1 MKKIIVIGGGAAG
14 MMAAIAAAR
23 AGAKVSLLEKNE
35 KLGKKIFITGKG
47 RCNVTNAADM
57 NTLFSNVCTN
67 EKFLYSAFYQYDNQ
81 AVMAL
86 LEQAGCPL
94 KVERGDRVF
103 PVSDHSSDIIAA
115 LQREM
120 KRLGVEIFLH
130 TEVKEL
136 VVEDADTCAG
146 KKISEHDVKKDT
158 ITVVSLETTESL
170 EKKEFKNEKYSKKEK
185 ADVKSRRITGVK
197 LANDKVLS
205 ADRVIVCTGGISY
218 ASTGSTGDGH
228 RFAEETGHRIVEC
241 KPALVPLEIA
251 ERWCRDLMGLSLR
264 NVFVRMISGKKELY
278 SGFGEMLFTHFGVSG
293 PLILSASSFY
303 YKGTAKNTK
312 SPKNAGDS
320 EPVKLYIDLKPALDE
335 EQLDKRILRDFEES
349 KNKQFKNAVGGLFPV
364 KLIPVMISLSG
375 IHPDKKVN
383 EITREERR
391 SFVTLIKNLPL
402 TVTGTRPFAE
412 AIITQGGV
420 SVKDINPSTMES
432 RKVSGLYFAGEVLDL
447 DAMTGG
453 FNLQIAW
460 STGHLA
466 GESAA
471 GQAE

>member
-23 AGAKVSLLEKNE
+23 AGANVTLLEKNE
-35 KLGKKIFITGKG
+35 KLGKKVFITGKG

-57 NTLFSNVCTN
+57 DTLFANVCTN

-81 AVMAL
+81 AVMSL
-86 LEQAGCPL
+86 LEEAGCPL

-103 PVSDHSSDIIAA
+103 PVSDHSSDVIAA

-120 KRLGVEIFLH
+120 KRLDVEVLLH

-136 VVEDADTCAG
+136 VVENTEVCTAKKLSGQDAETVM
-146 KKISEHDVKKDT
+146 ISGEAIEITDSKSEKHGRKDKAN
-158 ITVVSLETTESL
+158 LEP
-170 EKKEFKNEKYSKKEK
+170 KM
-185 ADVKSRRITGVK
+185 ITGVK
-197 LANDKVLS
+197 LANGKELT
-205 ADRVIVCTGGISY
+205 ADAVIICTGGVSY
-218 ASTGSTGDGH
+218 ATTGSTGDGH
-228 RFAEETGHRIVEC
+228 RFAEDTGHKMVEC
-241 KPALVPLEIA
+241 KPALVPLEAA
-251 ERWCRDLMGLSLR
+251 ETYCKDLMGLSLR
-264 NVFVRMISGKKELY
+264 NVSVRMTSGKKELY
-278 SGFGEMLFTHFGVSG
+278 NGFGEMLFTHFGVSG

-303 YKGTAKNTK
+303 YKGIAKNAK
-312 SPKNAGDS
+312 ARKNSGDA

-335 EQLDKRILRDFEES
+335 EQLDKRILRDFEEN
-349 KNKQFKNAVGGLFPV
+349 KNKQFKNAVGGLFPT
-364 KLIPVMISLSG
+364 KLIPVMIELSG

-420 SVKDINPSTMES
+420 SVRDVNPSTMES
-432 RKVSGLYFAGEVLDL
+432 KKVNGLYFAGEVLDL

-471 GQAE
+471 SQLLFSS